1 MAVRYRREYDLIIG
15 EMVDA
20 LKHLEG
26 YFEFLGLGSKEW
38 DALGVEIQD
47 ECLKTMSHDIIYG
60 LGTEPVIYVGRGSI
74 KYEPDLA
81 QIRIFDGDS
90 AVYVVRL
97 S

>member
-38 DALGVEIQD
+38 DASW
-47 ECLKTMSHDIIYG
+47 CRNS
-60 LGTEPVIYVGRGSI
+60 GRM
-74 KYEPDLA
+74 P
-81 QIRIFDGDS
+81 
-90 AVYVVRL
+90 
-97 S
+97 

>member
-81 QIRIFDGDS
+81 EIRIFDGDR

-97 S
+97 N

>member
-26 YFEFLGLGSKEW
+26 YFEFLGREQEW

-47 ECLKTMSHDIIYG
+47 ECLKTVSHDIICG
-60 LGTEPVIYVGRGSI
+60 
-74 KYEPDLA
+74 
-81 QIRIFDGDS
+81 
-90 AVYVVRL
+90 
-97 S
+97 